1 MENRFERFLR
11 AVFVVVFC
19 TTVYY
24 NKEKEAEKMATE
36 LFKNIPSKVGDLVRD
51 VRIGKIGLPD
61 LQRPFVW
68 KDNKIRELYD
78 SMLKGYP
85 IGYIMLW
92 ESPADYDEKK
102 SGIGINGKIYTEPK
116 ELVID
121 GQQRL
126 TALVASM
133 YGVKV
138 KDKNFVE
145 REIKISFNPL
155 TREFAVWT
163 SAFERTPEWIPK
175 VSDVFL
181 AKENNTISAF
191 RRKYIRAVNEAR
203 NKREEKALTD
213 AEEDLIE
220 NNINDLLNLSEYSLP
235 TLEISYNAREE
246 DVADIFVRV
255 NSGGQSLTENNFI
268 QTLISVYENETS
280 DQMNLFCEQSRIPAS
295 GTSYNNIIAIEP
307 SHLIRMAVGVG
318 FRRARLR
325 YAYMLLRGKNLET
338 GKYSAEE
345 RQENLA
351 KFKEALLKVM
361 DLNNWHAFLNCIGEA
376 GYISKTQIAS
386 SNAVVFSY
394 VLYLI
399 AKYDYKLDAVRLKK
413 TIAKWFFMG
422 AITYFYTGST
432 ESEVEKQFADLRN
445 VHDAEQFIAY
455 IERTITTRFTE
466 DYFRLTLPNELNSA
480 AAISPAWNGYI
491 AAQVVLN
498 TPMLF
503 SATPVSKYF
512 ILGASGTKNAVDKHH
527 IFPKNYL
534 TQIGYM
540 TDRERNQ
547 IANFTYLDY
556 VTNIDIS
563 DDPPVEYVERY
574 RNRMGEAEYH
584 KTCEDHALPPDFE
597 KMEYIEFL
605 KERRLRMAQ
614 IVQKAYKKLC
624 E

>member
-203 NKREEKALTD
+203 NKRAEKALTD

-280 DQMNLFCEQSRIPAS
+280 DQMNQFCEQSRIPAS

>member
-1 MENRFERFLR
+1 
-11 AVFVVVFC
+11 
-19 TTVYY
+19 
-24 NKEKEAEKMATE
+24 MATE

-133 YGVKV
+133 YDVKV

-203 NKREEKALTD
+203 NKRVEKALTD

>member
-1 MENRFERFLR
+1 
-11 AVFVVVFC
+11 
-19 TTVYY
+19 
-24 NKEKEAEKMATE
+24 MAME

-547 IANFTYLDY
+547 IANFTY
-556 VTNIDIS
+556 
-563 DDPPVEYVERY
+563 
-574 RNRMGEAEYH
+574 
-584 KTCEDHALPPDFE
+584 
-597 KMEYIEFL
+597 

>member
-1 MENRFERFLR
+1 
-11 AVFVVVFC
+11 
-19 TTVYY
+19 
-24 NKEKEAEKMATE
+24 MATE

-345 RQENLA
+345 RQENLV